1 MQTLHIIIERGPTN
15 YSAYSPELPGCVAA
29 HKTLRGVKAYMKE
42 AIEIH
47 LAGMAEDGIDVGMTT
62 QISFENL
69 RLKESL
75 GPRTRKWRG

>member
-15 YSAYSPELPGCVAA
+15 YSAYSPDLPGCVAV

-47 LAGMAEDGIDVGMTT
+47 IAGMAEDGIDVAIPSHLIFTT
-62 QISFENL
+62 GNQ
-69 RLKESL
+69 
-75 GPRTRKWRG
+75 